1 MKFFD
6 NVMRFDIE
14 TKKMLM
20 FSNFSQHTSDFFKMG
35 RLATAIDNAND
46 EIIVLFGG
54 LDIAS
59 NSKNDALII

>member
-6 NVMRFDIE
+6 AILRFDLE
-14 TKKMLM
+14 TKTSLTYADM
-20 FSNFSQHTSDFFKMG
+20 SQSSSDFFKMG

-54 LDIAS
+54 CDLEKDRNDI
-59 NSKNDALII
+59 LVI